1 MNKKNWYIDTENA
14 YTKNGFSGQKKC
26 RKGNSIHVYYVS
38 FKLPWIFVFF
48 PYFILLL
55 AFILTLCAAIL
66 LLYQIPIF
74 FYLHSFC
81 YRLIQSSS
89 RFSSTSF
96 VLHRLTLN
104 IHHRHDFLCGYPEY
118 DFSSIALPIPWPWRL
133 LFFLYNYC
141 SSHAHILYWQFNSIF
156 FSSFW
161 SFLCTIDRRKKI
173 YIVTSFL
180 FVFILCSQ
188 IFFLVVTPHLFNHQF
203 FIILN
208 FQPLL
213 LSYLI
218 WKGNNQETWM
228 WKRNSFDFF
237 RVQKIE
243 NKIERSKKEKD
254 MKYNWRSTRTIL
266 KCLKEN
272 DETKHKIEIF
282 QQMS

>member
-14 YTKNGFSGQKKC
+14 YTKNKFSGQKKY

-89 RFSSTSF
+89 RFSSTSS
-96 VLHRLTLN
+96 VLHWLTLN

-133 LFFLYNYC
+133 LFFLYNSC
-141 SSHAHILYWQFNSIF
+141 SSHAHGYILYWQFNSIF

-161 SFLCTIDRRKKI
+161 SFLCTIDRRKKNI
-173 YIVTSFL
+173 YCDIISFCFYSL
-180 FVFILCSQ
+180 FSDFFSRRHSSFVQPSILYYIEFSA
-188 IFFLVVTPHLFNHQF
+188 IAFVLFNLKREQSRNMNVKKKFVRF
-203 FIILN
+203 FQSTKN
-208 FQPLL
+208 WEQN
-213 LSYLI
+213 
-218 WKGNNQETWM
+218 WKKQ
-228 WKRNSFDFF
+228 KRKRHEIQLTQHTND
-237 RVQKIE
+237 IE
-243 NKIERSKKEKD
+243 
-254 MKYNWRSTRTIL
+254 
-266 KCLKEN
+266 
-272 DETKHKIEIF
+272 
-282 QQMS
+282 MS